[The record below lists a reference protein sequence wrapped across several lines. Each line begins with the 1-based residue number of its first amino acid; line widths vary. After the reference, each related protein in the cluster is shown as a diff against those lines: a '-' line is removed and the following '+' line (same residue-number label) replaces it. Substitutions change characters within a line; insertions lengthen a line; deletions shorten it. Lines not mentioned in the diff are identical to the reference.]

1 MRPLCFLRA
10 ECSLA
15 KKRTPKSTSMLLDE
29 HLERPL
35 QGKRRALELGGSA
48 VFDPEELEVSH

>member
-1 MRPLCFLRA
+1 
-10 ECSLA
+10 
-15 KKRTPKSTSMLLDE
+15 MLLDE